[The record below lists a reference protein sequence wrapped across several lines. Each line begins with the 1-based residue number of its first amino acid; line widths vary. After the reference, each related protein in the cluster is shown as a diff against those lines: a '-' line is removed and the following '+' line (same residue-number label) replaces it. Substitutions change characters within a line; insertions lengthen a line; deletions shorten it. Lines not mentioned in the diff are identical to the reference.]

1 MFDTGS
7 TSFML
12 ICTMLVLLMTPG
24 VAFFYGGLA
33 RRKMS

>member
-12 ICTMLVLLMTPG
+12 ICTMLVLHSSME
-24 VAFFYGGLA
+24 GL
-33 RRKMS
+33 RVVKML